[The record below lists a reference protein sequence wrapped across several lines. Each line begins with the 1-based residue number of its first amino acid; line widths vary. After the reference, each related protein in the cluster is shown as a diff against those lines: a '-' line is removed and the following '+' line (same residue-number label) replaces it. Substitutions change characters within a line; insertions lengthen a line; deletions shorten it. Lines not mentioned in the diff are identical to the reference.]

1 MEALLEA
8 ERQGKLDRSGKGN
21 SLFSEVEDRREKV
34 EVQLKVFE
42 EKFSLLKENYD
53 GKLRELQKTKLHNA
67 QLLGLVGGRGGGEEH
82 SARLEELLEAERE
95 RNRQLSE
102 RLDSLENCGVVG
114 QAVVEEQVPI
124 VLAGNKEE
132 GGQHTTSP
140 EFSYMA
146 GMVKEL
152 KSKNSE
158 LQGQMQAQLRQNLQ
172 DSDKMREMAMKVKTT
187 ETSLKQARLKW
198 LQQTNRNFICKSVF
212 KTDLT
217 HGRAENYALK
227 MKLDQEKS
235 KRGDQKVEKKE
246 PKMIVEMLKF
256 DKEEKK
262 EEIIKKEEHPF
273 VLKEVK
279 F

>member
-1 MEALLEA
+1 M
-8 ERQGKLDRSGKGN
+8 
-21 SLFSEVEDRREKV
+21 EDRREKV

-82 SARLEELLEAERE
+82 SARLEELLEVERE

-152 KSKNSE
+152 KSKNAE

-198 LQQTNRNFICKSVF
+198 HQQTNRNFICKSVF

-279 F
+279 NP